1 MIKIDVPKNVN
12 LIINILEKN
21 GFEAYAV
28 GGCVRDAIL
37 SREPNDWDIT
47 TSALPKEVKGIFN
60 KTIDTGIKHGTI
72 TVMIEKKG
80 YEVTTYRI
88 DGEYEDGRH
97 PKSVEFTSNLVEDLK
112 RRDFTINAMAYSDRG
127 GLVDAFDGIRD
138 LERKLIKCVGNP
150 EDRFNEDAL
159 RILRAVRF
167 SAALGFDI
175 EEETKK
181 AIIKLAGNLEKISK
195 ERIQAELEKLIMSNH
210 PEKFKIAYETGIT
223 KIILPEID
231 RLAEENKLEEIIEIV
246 SNMKQ
251 EHYLRW
257 AGLLIE
263 TDREI
268 SSKILRGL
276 KFDNK
281 TINIV
286 SRLVEASKRELPE
299 TRAGV
304 RRDIYELGEDIYPKY
319 LEFMTEYFSIMDKNN
334 NEADEINKTKD
345 GTNDRIEKLEYIK
358 KEYED
363 ILEAKECISLK
374 GLAANG
380 RDLIE
385 LGVTRGDEV
394 GKGLS
399 MLLDRV
405 LDDQSLNTKEK
416 LINIFKDTY
425 S

>member
-127 GLVDAFDGIRD
+127 GLVDSFDGIRD

-263 TDREI
+263 TDRET

-374 GLAANG
+374 GLAVNG